1 MVMAESAN
9 ADDLLITDTE
19 TTPQDTTTGD
29 GTGPGSINIANGG
42 GIELEIGVPLTVNSS
57 HDIVNAGSVSTEQE
71 VDATGMLIN
80 TSQNDPNTGQTVP
93 LQINSTITNS
103 GSVSLSGP
111 ASDGD
116 LFSTPSNN
124 VGIRVEGAGTL
135 RGSINNTPFGRII
148 AGGVEARG
156 ISINS
161 SMVGTINNDGAIQ
174 AAGPNA
180 VGIALNGSVIGN
192 FTNTNSITAS
202 GEATVGVYI
211 GGGLT
216 GAVTHTG
223 NIDVGQGAFFQED
236 GTISDPLS
244 GDAALWIASSVSDGI
259 LFEGNGLTDNEEI
272 ELQRTDPTA
281 SFELPTDSSINALG
295 SGNVVRVAPGGLS
308 GTMNNIEIGT
318 VGSGDRAFAL
328 INRGE
333 LSSTST
339 LDGVDVLGFDIR
351 GAESGGQVFKTFLAG
366 GIKNDK
372 GNITVVTTDATAR
385 GIQIGNHANVESFIN
400 DGDFIVAVQDSTE
413 DPNEDIIGTIG
424 GNAFGIIVEPNGAL
438 PSFSNTGLFRV
449 DAAGDKSSAF
459 GLIDGSGTLTSF
471 SNTSEYEITNREG
484 STGTVIA
491 LEASASD
498 ADFTF
503 FNSGS
508 MSGDVFLGNGDIT
521 FTLMDGSLTG
531 DVSMGSG
538 NGFVTITNSTLDG
551 RIDLGNG
558 IHIATVTDSI
568 INSGLG
574 LGLGIGSTTLTASNV
589 DWTIPS
595 DQTIVVDT
603 ATFDGGSSLTFGV
616 GGVSNSAGSIQAT
629 GLVSIA
635 ADTVLT
641 PVVTGVVQDQ
651 KTFTLINAGKLDLQ
665 ATIDETLQVE
675 TSFMHNVRFAI
686 DSNNPNILT
695 LEVER
700 KSAQV
705 LKLETNTTELYNAS
719 AVGLLPD
726 PEVFAAI
733 SAQTTR
739 ETFEAALQQ
748 LQGDIS
754 NATIQ
759 TALNNQNLAL
769 SVIRRRMDR
778 VAASTFRAD
787 NPSFWYQQY
796 GQYASKTS
804 DGEISGYS
812 SWTTG
817 LSFGLDRQITESMR
831 AGVGINQ
838 AWSFPDEKNSLD
850 APTEISSTQLHF
862 YMRSGSQ
869 RRYVQGVIGGALNSY
884 NSEREILIDDLN
896 RTALGNWNGHQLGGS
911 TEAAFG
917 FIAGMFQVI
926 PSLRAQYTRVHENDY
941 EETGGGAG
949 INLAISGKDLDSLR
963 AGMGFTVDTRFA
975 PNRDAFFEAQFRGSY
990 MREFLDTT
998 AIFTSAFAATNAE
1011 FINIGDGPNKSTLAT
1026 GLGLSYKNDNA
1037 SLAIDYDYETGSG
1050 YSAHAG
1056 VFTIR
1061 FRF

>member
-1 MVMAESAN
+1 MAGLAN
-9 ADDLLITDTE
+9 AGDLLITESE
-19 TTPQDTTTGD
+19 TTPRDTATGD
-29 GTGPGSINIANGG
+29 GTGPGSINIENVGS
-42 GIELEIGVPLTVNSS
+42 IELETGVPLTVNSS
-57 HDIVNAGSVSTEQE
+57 HDIANSGTMTTDQE
-71 VDATGMLIN
+71 VDATGVLVS
-80 TSQNDPNTGQTVP
+80 TSQLDPSSGQTVP
-93 LQINSTITNS
+93 LEITSTITNN
-103 GSVSLSGP
+103 GSISLPGP
-111 ASDGD
+111 ASDSD
-116 LFSTPSNN
+116 LFSARTNN
-124 VGIRVEGAGTL
+124 VGIRVEGTGTL
-135 RGSINNTPFGRII
+135 RGSISNTTFGRIVV
-148 AGGVEARG
+148 GGVEARG

-161 SMVGTINNDGAIQ
+161 SMVGTISNEGDIN

-180 VGIALNGSVIGN
+180 VAIALNGPVIGN
-192 FTNTNSITAS
+192 FFNTRSIAAS

-216 GAVTHTG
+216 GAVIHTG
-223 NIDVGQGAFFQED
+223 SIDVGLGSFFQED

-244 GDAALWIASSVSDGI
+244 GDAGLWIASSISNGI
-259 LFEGNGLTDNEEI
+259 YFEGNGLTDTEEAN
-272 ELQRTDPTA
+272 LQITDRNA
-281 SFELPTDSSINALG
+281 FFELPEDSTISALG
-295 SGNVVRVAPGGLS
+295 SGNVVRIAPGGLS
-308 GTMNNIEIGT
+308 GSINNIEIGT
-318 VGSGDRAFAL
+318 IGTGDRAFAL
-328 INRGE
+328 INRGD
-333 LSSTST
+333 LSSTSN
-339 LDGVDVLGFDIR
+339 LEGVDVLGFDIR
-351 GAESGGQVFKTFLAG
+351 GAESDGRVFKTFLAG

-372 GNITVVTTDATAR
+372 GNVTVVTTDATAR
-385 GIQIGNHANVESFIN
+385 GMRIGNYATVESFIN
-400 DGDFIVAVQDSTE
+400 DGDFIVAVGDSTE
-413 DPNEDIIGTIG
+413 IPDEDIIGTIG
-424 GNAFGIIVEPNGAL
+424 GNAFGIVVEAHGAL

-449 DAAGDKSSAF
+449 DAGGDKSSAF
-459 GLIDGSGTLTSF
+459 GLIDRSGTLTSF
-471 SNTSEYEITNREG
+471 SNTNEYEITNREG
-484 STGTVIA
+484 STGTVTA

-498 ADFTF
+498 GDFTF

-521 FTLMDGSLTG
+521 FTLIDGSLTG
-531 DVSMGSG
+531 DLSMGSG
-538 NGFVTITNSTLDG
+538 DGLITIANSKLDG
-551 RIDLGNG
+551 KIDLGNG
-558 IHIATVTDSI
+558 VHIATVTDST

-616 GGVSNSAGSIQAT
+616 GGIAGSAGGIQAT

-651 KTFTLINAGKLDLQ
+651 QTFTLINAGTLDLQ

-700 KSAQV
+700 KSARV

-719 AVGLLPD
+719 AIGLLAD
-726 PEVFAAI
+726 PAVFAAI

-754 NATIQ
+754 NATVQ

-778 VAASTFRAD
+778 IATTGFRAD

-796 GQYASKTS
+796 GQYASKSS
-804 DGEISGYS
+804 DGEIPGYS

-869 RRYVQGVIGGALNSY
+869 RRYIQGVIGGALNSH

-896 RTALGNWNGHQLGGS
+896 RTALGNWSGHQLGGS
-911 TEAAFG
+911 AEAAFG

-949 INLAISGKDLDSLR
+949 VNLAISSKSLDSLR

-975 PNRDAFFEAQFRGSY
+975 PNRDAFFEAQLRGSY
-990 MREFLDTT
+990 MQEFLDTT

-1011 FINIGDGPNKSTLAT
+1011 FVNVGDGPNKSTLST

-1037 SLAIDYDYETGSG
+1037 SLGIDYDYAASNG
-1050 YSAHAG
+1050 YSTHAG